1 MTTTAAGREA
11 TNTAREKLYT
21 LTVRVAACE
30 RQTTAE
36 AKRFAETDALTA
48 GRKIRLSECPVLSTN
63 LKGEGQLTRG
73 DEVEILIYE
82 FESDQQVIGSFDSLA
97 FLELSLPPAAF
108 AEFWSG
114 CAAADGVA
122 RNVNIYFKSDGTD
135 YFRITRVD
143 LVEYMA
149 GAVDYNPKGH
159 APGYLPGRPHPVVA
173 ELRDMRQRFVGNW
186 QGFLIL
192 ICIVAGFTFL
202 TDMLR
207 AAWRFIQH

>member
-1 MTTTAAGREA
+1 MTVTAAQREA

-36 AKRFAETDALTA
+36 AKRFAETDARTA
-48 GRKIRLSECPVLSTN
+48 GRRIRLRECPVLSTT
-63 LKGEGQLTRG
+63 LKGEGQLSRG
-73 DEVEILIYE
+73 DEVEVLIYE
-82 FESDQQVIGSFDSLA
+82 FESDQQVIGSFDSPT
-97 FLELSLPPAAF
+97 FIELSLSPTAF
-108 AEFWSG
+108 AEFWAG

-122 RNVNIYFKSDGTD
+122 RHINILFKSDGTD

-149 GAVDYNPKGH
+149 AAIDYNPKAH
-159 APGYLPGRPHPVVA
+159 SPGYIPARPHPVVA
-173 ELRDMRQRFVGNW
+173 ELRDIRQRLFGNW
-186 QGFLIL
+186 HGFLIL
-192 ICIVAGFTFL
+192 ICVVVGFSFL